1 MANEIEIINN
11 PDLTPGP
18 VSTGYQR
25 QNTRMV
31 AASVGMDA
39 SIVEGGSGQVTALIS
54 GPIDVNGVLYT
65 IKAET
70 VLVPVSAGRW
80 YIYLEAGGSVSYL
93 TPTLTDDPG
102 TYDETKF
109 ARYTS
114 GGKRI
119 LNWLIDYDGT
129 TCRVSPWKTPEYS
142 GNQNYLPDLDSQPET
157 WITASGTWTAPRSK
171 YYTIWVTGKG
181 GDGGSAASA
190 SILAMHSGGGGGAG
204 LTGLIRKFIN
214 AGDTW
219 TAVFG
224 GTYVQFSDGTTTL
237 QAYNGTA
244 ALSSPPA
251 AVSGIGATSSTGF
264 DEVFPG
270 GDGVFGHIETRY
282 EWAGDYSYNL
292 YYLRV
297 GGVGGASY
305 YGGGAAG
312 GWNFVY
318 GGTTA
323 QQNPRSSKSYGS
335 GGGGAAVSTQSPG
348 SGCQGVIRI
357 VG

>member
-1 MANEIEIINN
+1 MANELEIINN

-25 QNTRMV
+25 QNTCMV
-31 AASVGMDA
+31 SARIGMDA

-70 VLVPVSAGRW
+70 VLVPASVGRW
-80 YIYLEAGGSVSYL
+80 YIYLEAGGSASYL

-142 GNQNYLPDLDSQPET
+142 GNQNCLPDLDSQPET

-181 GDGGSAASA
+181 EAGGGGGNGQGYSGDTIQATRGGAGGRAGSSGMVRKFINAGDAWTSDFGASAVTFSDGTTTLSAGNFGGAVTGFDVAFPGGGYAYGGNGGPVVDNFGQYGENGQRGGDSIYGGGGAGGMGGDPSSAGNGGGSATAYGGGGGCGGGA
-190 SILAMHSGGGGGAG
+190 GGRPGNNAPRSGGGGGAG
-204 LTGLIRKFIN
+204 
-214 AGDTW
+214 
-219 TAVFG
+219 
-224 GTYVQFSDGTTTL
+224 YQ
-237 QAYNGTA
+237 
-244 ALSSPPA
+244 
-251 AVSGIGATSSTGF
+251 GI
-264 DEVFPG
+264 
-270 GDGVFGHIETRY
+270 
-282 EWAGDYSYNL
+282 
-292 YYLRV
+292 
-297 GGVGGASY
+297 
-305 YGGGAAG
+305 
-312 GWNFVY
+312 
-318 GGTTA
+318 
-323 QQNPRSSKSYGS
+323 
-335 GGGGAAVSTQSPG
+335 
-348 SGCQGVIRI
+348 IRI
-357 VG
+357 IG

>member
-1 MANEIEIINN
+1 MANEVEIINN
-11 PDLTPGP
+11 PTSTPAA

-39 SIVEGGSGQVTALIS
+39 SIVEGGAGQCTALIS

-102 TYDETKF
+102 AYDETKF

-157 WITASGTWTAPRSK
+157 WITASGTWVAPRSK
-171 YYTIWVTGKG
+171 YYTIWMTAKGEGGGSGTSGGASSSTGFIRAFIEAGTVLTAVFSSLYSGYATLVGGDISLSVLNGGGPDIAPTGFDSYIPGAFGGYNFTSPAQGNPVGGKG
-181 GDGGSAASA
+181 AASFYGDGGNGGWSSTPNGQYAKAHGA
-190 SILAMHSGGGGGAG
+190 GGGGAYSSSYTVG
-204 LTGLIRKFIN
+204 AGGPGLIRI
-214 AGDTW
+214 
-219 TAVFG
+219 
-224 GTYVQFSDGTTTL
+224 
-237 QAYNGTA
+237 
-244 ALSSPPA
+244 
-251 AVSGIGATSSTGF
+251 IG
-264 DEVFPG
+264 
-270 GDGVFGHIETRY
+270 
-282 EWAGDYSYNL
+282 
-292 YYLRV
+292 
-297 GGVGGASY
+297 
-305 YGGGAAG
+305 
-312 GWNFVY
+312 
-318 GGTTA
+318 
-323 QQNPRSSKSYGS
+323 
-335 GGGGAAVSTQSPG
+335 
-348 SGCQGVIRI
+348 
-357 VG
+357 

>member
-11 PDLTPGP
+11 PTSTPAA

-25 QNTRMV
+25 QNTCMV
-31 AASVGMDA
+31 SARIGMDA
-39 SIVEGGSGQVTALIS
+39 SIIEGGSGQVTCLIS

-70 VLVPVSAGRW
+70 VLVPASVGRW
-80 YIYLEAGGSVSYL
+80 YIYLEAGGSASYL

-157 WITASGTWTAPRSK
+157 WITASGTWVAPRSK

-181 GDGGSAASA
+181 GDGGTTSGNQNSA
-190 SILAMHSGGGGGAG
+190 SGGNGGATGIKRMFINAGDVWTATFGSTYTDFTNGVVTLRAYRGGSGTVYYMESHPNVNLIGYSSGFDYVIEGGQGFRGVTTYLYDWAGVLGAAGPVPAYFGGNGGASFYGGGGDGAHYSQSTNQRAAQQGYAPGSGGGGGCY
-204 LTGLIRKFIN
+204 N
-214 AGDTW
+214 
-219 TAVFG
+219 
-224 GTYVQFSDGTTTL
+224 
-237 QAYNGTA
+237 QAT
-244 ALSSPPA
+244 
-251 AVSGIGATSSTGF
+251 
-264 DEVFPG
+264 
-270 GDGVFGHIETRY
+270 
-282 EWAGDYSYNL
+282 
-292 YYLRV
+292 
-297 GGVGGASY
+297 GGA
-305 YGGGAAG
+305 GA
-312 GWNFVY
+312 
-318 GGTTA
+318 
-323 QQNPRSSKSYGS
+323 P
-335 GGGGAAVSTQSPG
+335 
-348 SGCQGVIRI
+348 GVIRI